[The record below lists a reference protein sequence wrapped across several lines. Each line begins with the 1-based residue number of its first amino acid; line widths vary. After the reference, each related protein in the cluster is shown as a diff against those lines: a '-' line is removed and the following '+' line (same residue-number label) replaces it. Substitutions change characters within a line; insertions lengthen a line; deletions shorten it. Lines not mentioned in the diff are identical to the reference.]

1 MKHTFS
7 VIFYLKRQPASTN
20 KNFPIIARITVNGE
34 KCTINTQLKCQSDL
48 WNVKEYKVE
57 GKTSEAAFTNDTLN
71 QIKARLNQIYFQH
84 SLCDG
89 DVTPEMIK
97 DIYTGVAY
105 SKRHLIS
112 YFSIHNENFRKQVNV
127 SRSQASYQ
135 KYEAIRKHLV
145 DFLQSTKGIEDIP
158 LYKVNHQF
166 ICEFEIY
173 LRTVSGCNHNST
185 AKFMQLFK
193 RIIILAL
200 KNGIIKND
208 PFQEYQIKLKQT
220 NRTFLTIDEVKSIM
234 KQELPYERLELVRD
248 LFLFAVFTGIAFV
261 DVKNLSKSHLHTAVD
276 GHQWLRF
283 ERWKTKEMSNIRLF
297 EVPARLIEKYSD
309 PKRETLFPM
318 LSNQK
323 VNQYLKEIAEVC
335 GVEKRITYH
344 CGRHTMATTI
354 AFSNGM
360 PMESLAKLLG
370 HKNIRTTQLY
380 ARITDTK
387 LNADMESLEEK
398 LADFRL

>member
-1 MKHTFS
+1 
-7 VIFYLKRQPASTN
+7 
-20 KNFPIIARITVNGE
+20 
-34 KCTINTQLKCQSDL
+34 
-48 WNVKEYKVE
+48 
-57 GKTSEAAFTNDTLN
+57 
-71 QIKARLNQIYFQH
+71 
-84 SLCDG
+84 
-89 DVTPEMIK
+89 MIK

-145 DFLQSTKGIEDIP
+145 DFLQSTKGI
-158 LYKVNHQF
+158 
-166 ICEFEIY
+166 
-173 LRTVSGCNHNST
+173 
-185 AKFMQLFK
+185 
-193 RIIILAL
+193 
-200 KNGIIKND
+200 
-208 PFQEYQIKLKQT
+208 EYQIKLKQT

-283 ERWKTKEMSNIRLF
+283 ERSKTKEMSNIRLF

-323 VNQYLKEIAEVC
+323 VNQFLKEIAEVC
-335 GVEKRITYH
+335 GVV
-344 CGRHTMATTI
+344 
-354 AFSNGM
+354 
-360 PMESLAKLLG
+360 
-370 HKNIRTTQLY
+370 
-380 ARITDTK
+380 
-387 LNADMESLEEK
+387 
-398 LADFRL
+398 

>member
-1 MKHTFS
+1 M
-7 VIFYLKRQPASTN
+7 
-20 KNFPIIARITVNGE
+20 
-34 KCTINTQLKCQSDL
+34 
-48 WNVKEYKVE
+48 
-57 GKTSEAAFTNDTLN
+57 
-71 QIKARLNQIYFQH
+71 
-84 SLCDG
+84 
-89 DVTPEMIK
+89 
-97 DIYTGVAY
+97 
-105 SKRHLIS
+105 
-112 YFSIHNENFRKQVNV
+112 
-127 SRSQASYQ
+127 
-135 KYEAIRKHLV
+135 
-145 DFLQSTKGIEDIP
+145 
-158 LYKVNHQF
+158 
-166 ICEFEIY
+166 
-173 LRTVSGCNHNST
+173 
-185 AKFMQLFK
+185 
-193 RIIILAL
+193 AL

-354 AFSNGM
+354 ALSNGM
-360 PMESLAKLLG
+360 PMESLAKLL
-370 HKNIRTTQLY
+370 
-380 ARITDTK
+380 
-387 LNADMESLEEK
+387 
-398 LADFRL
+398 